1 MPNNTKVDTPAKKVS
16 TQPSIQINNTITLAD
31 IMKKL
36 KTMEESQNNKYKSIN
51 DKLISYEGKINI
63 INNSLDGILSAISIL
78 RDENVALKNKISSL
92 DNKITFL
99 ESTSNVNCTLSSDE
113 VINEAQN
120 RLVKSKNIIVFNVL
134 ELPNESDNTS
144 LSVAK
149 ELLSDIALD
158 LDIIQAKRI
167 GNARSGGRPLLLKF
181 NDANE
186 SRLLL
191 RNKSKLRS
199 LEKWKN
205 VWVNADLT
213 QYQQVQM
220 KSLRNILQQKRADGD
235 FNSIIKYVNG
245 VPKIVSKN

>member
-1 MPNNTKVDTPAKKVS
+1 MPNNMKVNTPAKKVS

-36 KTMEESQNNKYKSIN
+36 KTMEDSQNNKYKSIK
-51 DKLISYEGKINI
+51 DKLISYESKINI

-78 RDENVALKNKISSL
+78 RDENATLKDEISSL
-92 DNKITFL
+92 HSKITIL

-120 RLVKSKNIIVFNVL
+120 RLVKSKNIMVFNIL

-149 ELLSDIALD
+149 KLLLDLALD
-158 LDIIQAKRI
+158 FDIIQAKRI

-181 NDANE
+181 KDANE

-220 KSLRNILQQKRADGD
+220 KSLRNILQKKRVDGD

-245 VPKIVSKN
+245 APKIVSKN

>member
-1 MPNNTKVDTPAKKVS
+1 
-16 TQPSIQINNTITLAD
+16 
-31 IMKKL
+31 MKKL
-36 KTMEESQNNKYKSIN
+36 KTMEESQNNKYKLIN
-51 DKLISYEGKINI
+51 DKLISYERKINI

-78 RDENVALKNKISSL
+78 RDENATLKNEISSL
-92 DNKITFL
+92 HNKITIL
-99 ESTSNVNCTLSSDE
+99 ESTSNVNCTLSSDQ
-113 VINEAQN
+113 VINEAHN
-120 RLVKSKNIIVFNVL
+120 RLVKSKNIMVFNIL

-149 ELLSDIALD
+149 ELLSDLALK

-205 VWVNADLT
+205 VWVNADLA
-213 QYQQVQM
+213 QYQQVQT
-220 KSLRNILQQKRADGD
+220 K
-235 FNSIIKYVNG
+235 
-245 VPKIVSKN
+245 

>member
-1 MPNNTKVDTPAKKVS
+1 
-16 TQPSIQINNTITLAD
+16 
-31 IMKKL
+31 MKKL
-36 KTMEESQNNKYKSIN
+36 KTMEESQNNKYKLIN
-51 DKLISYEGKINI
+51 DKLISYERKINI

-78 RDENVALKNKISSL
+78 RDENATLKNEISSL
-92 DNKITFL
+92 HNKITIL
-99 ESTSNVNCTLSSDE
+99 ESTSNVNCTLSSDQ
-113 VINEAQN
+113 VINEAHN
-120 RLVKSKNIIVFNVL
+120 RLVKSKNIMVFNIL

-149 ELLSDIALD
+149 ELLSDLALK

-191 RNKSKLRS
+191 RNKSNLRS

-205 VWVNADLT
+205 VWVNADLA
-213 QYQQVQM
+213 QYQQVQT

>member
-1 MPNNTKVDTPAKKVS
+1 MKVNTPAKKVS

-36 KTMEESQNNKYKSIN
+36 KTMEDSQNNKYKSIK
-51 DKLISYEGKINI
+51 DKLISYESKINI

-78 RDENVALKNKISSL
+78 RDENATLKDEISSL
-92 DNKITFL
+92 HSKITIL

-120 RLVKSKNIIVFNVL
+120 RLVKSKNIMVFNIL

-149 ELLSDIALD
+149 KLLLDLALD
-158 LDIIQAKRI
+158 FDIIQAKRI

-181 NDANE
+181 KDANE

-220 KSLRNILQQKRADGD
+220 KSLRNILQKKRVDGD

-245 VPKIVSKN
+245 APKIVSKN

>member
-16 TQPSIQINNTITLAD
+16 TQPSIQINNTITLTD

-36 KTMEESQNNKYKSIN
+36 KTMEDSQNNKYKSIN
-51 DKLISYEGKINI
+51 DKLISYESKINI

-78 RDENVALKNKISSL
+78 RDENATLKDKISNL
-92 DNKITFL
+92 HNKITIL

-120 RLVKSKNIIVFNVL
+120 RLVKSKNIMVFNIF
-134 ELPNESDNTS
+134 ELPNESNNTS

-149 ELLSDIALD
+149 ELLSDLSLD

-167 GNARSGGRPLLLKF
+167 GNARSGRRPLLLKF

-186 SRLLL
+186 SR
-191 RNKSKLRS
+191 
-199 LEKWKN
+199 
-205 VWVNADLT
+205 V
-213 QYQQVQM
+213 
-220 KSLRNILQQKRADGD
+220 
-235 FNSIIKYVNG
+235 
-245 VPKIVSKN
+245 

>member
-16 TQPSIQINNTITLAD
+16 TQPSIQMNNTITLAD

-36 KTMEESQNNKYKSIN
+36 KTMEDSQNNKYKSIN
-51 DKLISYEGKINI
+51 DKLISYESKINI

-78 RDENVALKNKISSL
+78 RDENATLKDEISSL
-92 DNKITFL
+92 HNKITIL

-120 RLVKSKNIIVFNVL
+120 RLVKSKNIMVFNIL

-149 ELLSDIALD
+149 ELLLDLALD

>member
-1 MPNNTKVDTPAKKVS
+1 
-16 TQPSIQINNTITLAD
+16 
-31 IMKKL
+31 
-36 KTMEESQNNKYKSIN
+36 MEDSQNNKYKSIN
-51 DKLISYEGKINI
+51 DKLISYESKINI

-78 RDENVALKNKISSL
+78 RDENATLKDEISSL
-92 DNKITFL
+92 HNKITIL

-120 RLVKSKNIIVFNVL
+120 RLVKSKNIMVFNIL
-134 ELPNESDNTS
+134 NESDNTS

-149 ELLSDIALD
+149 ELLSDLALD
-158 LDIIQAKRI
+158 FDIIQAKRI
-167 GNARSGGRPLLLKF
+167 GNARFGGRPLLLKF

-191 RNKSKLRS
+191 RNKSKLHS

-245 VPKIVSKN
+245 VPKIVSKI

>member
-1 MPNNTKVDTPAKKVS
+1 MPNNTKIDTPAKKTS

-36 KTMEESQNNKYKSIN
+36 KTMEESQNSKYKSIN
-51 DKLISYEGKINI
+51 DKLISYESKINI
-63 INNSLDGILSAISIL
+63 INNSLDGILLAISNL
-78 RDENVALKNKISSL
+78 REENAILKNELSNLHS
-92 DNKITFL
+92 KITIL
-99 ESTSNVNCTLSSDE
+99 ESSSNVNCTLSSEE

-120 RLVKSKNIIVFNVL
+120 RLVKSKNIIVFNIL

-149 ELLSDIALD
+149 EFMSDIALD
-158 LDIIQAKRI
+158 LDIVQAKRI

-186 SRLLL
+186 PRLLL
-191 RNKSKLRS
+191 RNKSKLHS

-213 QYQQVQM
+213 QYQQTQI
-220 KSLRNILQQKRADGD
+220 KSLRDILRQKRADDD

-245 VPKIVSKN
+245 VPKIVPKN